1 MFMSSDVRN
10 PACEQ
15 AFAYRYL
22 TPHARML
29 YWRRVLEEYKA
40 LLPDMDAYVKKQV
53 GAVPVY
59 GRCTASGVS
68 SAWAVGLPLYKQG
81 EGVG

>member
-1 MFMSSDVRN
+1 MRL
-10 PACEQ
+10 PALAQ

-40 LLPDMDAYVKKQV
+40 LLPDMDAYVMKQV

-59 GRCTASGVS
+59 GRCTASGGTT
-68 SAWAVGLPLYKQG
+68 AWAHWACTIRVR
-81 EGVG
+81 